1 MKQGFIFLFLA
12 IFFISCEIEPI
23 GGTVIESEEE
33 PERFTGLDCVG
44 SGDYLPNTQNLLEGF
59 TIPDDLPE
67 NADLSNFLPPVG
79 NQGQQGSCVS
89 WAVSYYMKSLQEKIQ
104 NEASTSKSTI
114 LSPAYTYNQI
124 TKGNCT
130 GTFIEETLDI
140 LKEKGVASLNTFPYT
155 ESDCS
160 GQPSASDD
168 EEAALSKIGHYKS
181 LSGENMVLEMKALI
195 HDQKP
200 IIIGAYLSTGFAIED
215 SFGITAYREH
225 NVNYGG
231 DSCHAMLVVGYSD
244 TYNAFKVVN
253 SWGSDWGD
261 NGFVWIDYKAFDN
274 VLDASASFRVIN
286 QALVAF
292 DEE

>member
-1 MKQGFIFLFLA
+1 LICLVLLF
-12 IFFISCEIEPI
+12 SCDGIEPV
-23 GGTVIESEEE
+23 GGAVIESEE

-44 SGDYLPNTQNLLEGF
+44 SGDYLPNIENLLEGF
-59 TIPDDLPE
+59 TIPDGLPE
-67 NADLSNFLPPVG
+67 SADLSNFLPPIG

-104 NEASTSKSTI
+104 NEATTSKSTI

-130 GTFIEETLDI
+130 GTNIEQTLDI
-140 LKEKGVASLNTFPYT
+140 LKEKGVASLSTFPYT
-155 ESDCS
+155 ASDCS
-160 GQPSASDD
+160 EQPSTSDD
-168 EEAALSKIGHYKS
+168 EEAALSKIEHYKS

-195 HDQKP
+195 HDKKP
-200 IIIGAYLSTGFAIED
+200 IIIGAYLSTSFAIED

-225 NVNYGG
+225 NVNYGT
-231 DSCHAMLVVGYSD
+231 DSCHAMLVIGYSD

-274 VLDASASFRVIN
+274 VLDPSASFRVIN
-286 QALVAF
+286 EAIVAF
-292 DEE
+292 DQE